1 MGGREGRGVDSRGT
15 GGGQST
21 MNPQSI
27 IRTLSLVLCV
37 LPVTLAAR
45 GAFLDGDAL
54 ARDCEGFTAPISS
67 AEERACAAYIEGFL
81 DGATIEAA
89 GAYEAGATPADTEA
103 TDAFSDRA
111 TRTRLGLD
119 AANAPGFCLPE
130 TRSATAVV
138 ETVATKLSQA
148 PHSGK
153 TSAAQAVSAVLT
165 AEYPCP
171 AD

>member
-1 MGGREGRGVDSRGT
+1 MH
-15 GGGQST
+15 
-21 MNPQSI
+21 QSI
-27 IRTLSLVLCV
+27 IRTLSLVLFA
-37 LPVTLAAR
+37 LPMALAAR
-45 GAFLDGDAL
+45 GAFLDGNSL
-54 ARDCEGFTAPISS
+54 ADDCADFSTPISS
-67 AEERACAAYIEGFL
+67 AAERACVAYIEGFL
-81 DGATIEAA
+81 DGATIEEA
-89 GAYEAGATPADTEA
+89 GAYESAATPADTEA

-119 AANAPGFCLPE
+119 AANAPGFCLPD

-153 TSAAQAVSAVLT
+153 TSAAQAVSAVLA
-165 AEYPCP
+165 AEFPCP